1 MRASRLLSILML
13 LQARGRM
20 SAQALAAEVEVSVRT
35 IYRDVDQLSAAGVPV
50 YAERGR
56 DGGFQLLDG
65 WRTRLTGM
73 TSAEAQALFL
83 AGLPGPAAELGLGD
97 AMAAAQLKL
106 LAALPAGWQADA
118 QRVGAR
124 FHLDAVDW
132 YRSAAPADHLPVV
145 AAAVW
150 AETRL
155 KITYESWTGLGERL
169 VDPLGLVLKAGTW
182 YLAARSGGKVRTYRV
197 SNIRAVEAAEGRFT
211 RPKDFTLSTYWG
223 EATQRF
229 EAEIYRGSALL
240 RVTAVGLKRLRGMS
254 AAVGDAALS
263 ARPADA
269 SGWAEVEIPI
279 ETVEQGARDLL
290 RLGPEAEVLAPPAL
304 RRAVADTVRQLA
316 ALYDREVEDQRGNR

>member
-13 LQARGRM
+13 LQTRGRM
-20 SAQALAAEVEVSVRT
+20 SAEALAAEVEVSVRT
-35 IYRDVDQLSAAGVPV
+35 VYRDVDQLSAAGVPV

-106 LAALPAGWQADA
+106 LAALPAGWQAEA

-132 YRSAAPADHLPVV
+132 YRSPAPADHLPVV

-155 KITYESWTGLGERL
+155 KITYESWAGLGERL
-169 VDPLGLVLKAGTW
+169 VDPLGLVLKAGSW

-197 SNIRAVEAAEGRFT
+197 AGIRAAESIGEPFARPKGFDLPAYWVEAT
-211 RPKDFTLSTYWG
+211 R
-223 EATQRF
+223 RF
-229 EAEIYRGSALL
+229 ETEIYRATALL
-240 RVTAVGLKRLRGMS
+240 RVTAKGLKRLRGMAS
-254 AAVGDAALS
+254 AVADAALS
-263 ARPADA
+263 AGPMTAD
-269 SGWAEVEIPI
+269 GWAEVEIPI
-279 ETVEQGARDLL
+279 ETVEQAARDLL
-290 RLGPEAEVLAPPAL
+290 RLGEEGEVLAPPAL
-304 RRAVADTVRQLA
+304 RRAMADNARRIA
-316 ALYDREVEDQRGNR
+316 AVYDRGLDDRRGNR